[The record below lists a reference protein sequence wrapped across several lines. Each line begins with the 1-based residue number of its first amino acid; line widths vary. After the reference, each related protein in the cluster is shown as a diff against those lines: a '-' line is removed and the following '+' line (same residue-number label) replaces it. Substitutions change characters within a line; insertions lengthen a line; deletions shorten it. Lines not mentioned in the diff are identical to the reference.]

1 MAGYVIATVEVT
13 DPTAYDDYRKLVP
26 ATLEKYGGKFLVR
39 GGAYQK
45 MEGDWDPKRVVVL
58 EFESVDRA
66 KEWWASEEY
75 REPKGIRQRA
85 SISNMIIVEG
95 A

>member
-13 DPTAYDDYRKLVP
+13 DPAGYEDYRKLVP

-39 GGAYQK
+39 GGASQTL
-45 MEGDWDPKRVVVL
+45 EGSWDPKRVVVL
-58 EFESVDRA
+58 EFASVERA

-75 REPKGIRQRA
+75 REPKGIRQRTA
-85 SISNMIIVEG
+85 MTNLLIVEG